1 MAYALVV
8 LVYLAVNFLFAA
20 LMNSIAIKKGYENSH
35 AFALVFFFGV
45 LGMLYV
51 IALPDMKVTLILSF
65 IALSVLGMG
74 TSETALGVLLCLP
87 NRRHP
92 LRFFLCFRWRHVPRR
107 IPTHCF

>member
-1 MAYALVV
+1 MVYALVV

-51 IALPDMKVTLILSF
+51 IALPNMKVQSQLEDILTL
-65 IALSVLGMG
+65 
-74 TSETALGVLLCLP
+74 LLEK
-87 NRRHP
+87 NGEK
-92 LRFFLCFRWRHVPRR
+92 
-107 IPTHCF
+107 